1 MARLFPRRFSLPLPR
16 ATRGCSSSRSAAPAG
31 AIGPVFEYT
40 HDASDFGKS
49 VIGGYV
55 YRGTTESGLDGNYFF
70 GDFVSGRIFTLNSS
84 GGSFIATERTTDLG
98 TPFSANQLSSFGED
112 GLGNIYAM
120 GVNGKVFLI
129 AAVPEPGTWAMLLA
143 GVLLVTTRAR
153 RRR

>member
-1 MARLFPRRFSLPLPR
+1 M
-16 ATRGCSSSRSAAPAG
+16 
-31 AIGPVFEYT
+31 
-40 HDASDFGKS
+40 
-49 VIGGYV
+49 
-55 YRGTTESGLDGNYFF
+55 
-70 GDFVSGRIFTLNSS
+70 NSS
-84 GGSFIATERTTDLG
+84 GGSFTATERTADLG
-98 TPFSANQLSSFGED
+98 RPFSANQLSSFGED